1 MAEVVAVAG
10 EVGQHPADGDR
21 HPDTDLSDAPGQR
34 IGKRDAR
41 AKRDDRQHDGHARA
55 LDGAIEPVEQKQ
67 AADAGIKRPLNAQVQ
82 NTRREY
88 LRLPRLH
95 EDAHERICKDTH
107 ERGND
112 DGKRRA
118 GNGRLPEALFEALFL
133 PRSVVLRRKG
143 GKRVAEIL
151 HGKCILTGYTDH
163 VQLNLGEPENLEM
176 VAIEDNEKNTMEI
189 GAEPDSEEDFEF
201 VCKKPQWVPEGYT
214 LENEVHKEEWGTYE
228 QCYTNDKEQGMM
240 YWQMNNDAVNN
251 LKISSDGS
259 EQQEVMIENAK
270 GYFIP
275 DDVLDEE
282 RGNLVWEDGKYLY
295 LIAGDL
301 TKEELIRMAE
311 TIK

>member
-1 MAEVVAVAG
+1 MG
-10 EVGQHPADGDR
+10 RSFFQSP
-21 HPDTDLSDAPGQR
+21 L
-34 IGKRDAR
+34 GK
-41 AKRDDRQHDGHARA
+41 
-55 LDGAIEPVEQKQ
+55 
-67 AADAGIKRPLNAQVQ
+67 
-82 NTRREY
+82 Y
-88 LRLPRLH
+88 
-95 EDAHERICKDTH
+95 
-107 ERGND
+107 
-112 DGKRRA
+112 
-118 GNGRLPEALFEALFL
+118 
-133 PRSVVLRRKG
+133 
-143 GKRVAEIL
+143 
-151 HGKCILTGYTDH
+151 ILTGYTDH

-176 VAIEDNEKNTMEI
+176 VPIEDNEKNTMET

-214 LENEVHKEEWGTYE
+214 LEKEVHKEEWGTYE

-251 LKISSDGS
+251 LEISSDGS